1 MVGQSI
7 VGKMSGVRRMISVVS
22 QHSTSGGLRANA
34 TCSHHLPLHR
44 HPQRCQPHSTGAAWV
59 TGMRAGAPSGARGWG
74 REHSLLAQTAGRLRG
89 GMSEHC
95 RRLRYIRPYGGGGGV
110 YWDDDDWD
118 DDESWVRGE
127 KGALFYEV
135 FEKDV

>member
-1 MVGQSI
+1 
-7 VGKMSGVRRMISVVS
+7 
-22 QHSTSGGLRANA
+22 
-34 TCSHHLPLHR
+34 
-44 HPQRCQPHSTGAAWV
+44 
-59 TGMRAGAPSGARGWG
+59 
-74 REHSLLAQTAGRLRG
+74 
-89 GMSEHC
+89 MSEHC